1 MSKERLIDFSLYE
14 IRRDGTVISKFNNK
28 PMKLHTL
35 PRGYVINTYKQING
49 KPGKFYRHR
58 VIWHYFNG
66 DIPDDK
72 QIDHIDG
79 NKLNNS
85 ISNLRCVSPSQNM
98 RNPNTYYRLLESLRS
113 DERRRKISEANT
125 GKIVSEEQKIK
136 QSIAMSGTNHPFYG
150 KKRPDHSA
158 RMSKARRDKLGRF
171 I

>member
-1 MSKERLIDFSLYE
+1 MGKERLIDFSLYE
-14 IRRDGTVISKFNNK
+14 IRGDGTVISKFNNK
-28 PMKLHTL
+28 PMKLYTL
-35 PRGYVINTYKQING
+35 PGGYVINTYKKIDG

-58 VIWHYFNG
+58 VIWYYFNG

-85 ISNLRCVSPSQNM
+85 ILNLRCVSPSQNM

-125 GKIVSEEQKIK
+125 GKIVSEEQKRK

-158 RMSKARRDKLGRF
+158 RMRRARRDKFGRF